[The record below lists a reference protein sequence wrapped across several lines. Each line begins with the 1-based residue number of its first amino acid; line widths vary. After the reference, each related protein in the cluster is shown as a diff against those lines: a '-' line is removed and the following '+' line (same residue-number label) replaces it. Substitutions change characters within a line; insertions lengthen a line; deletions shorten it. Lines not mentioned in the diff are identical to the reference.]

1 MTAFQ
6 KEPSCKW
13 MNCLLAEK
21 EQREKS
27 ARQSQF
33 DAYKDKNGTFSVE
46 GILIIW
52 DAFLMC
58 KSKSRELIRG
68 VVFCS
73 RGIYSASD
81 RCRVLQK
88 SSGQSAGAVKWI
100 AGLAGWSSDRRQK
113 FVMDILSWMTALR
126 FQVEP
131 VSFSNLWNHSPTKT
145 EEQRR
150 HHGVPPCLW
159 EIRSKCQTSASLPFT
174 MLSSPFADLLQLIL
188 IKSYKFGVTVDVWK
202 FLIARTSH
210 LWRHAVLPRQPCML
224 I

>member
-1 MTAFQ
+1 MNELFTCRERAKRKVSKTKSVWCIQRQ
-6 KEPSCKW
+6 KW
-13 MNCLLAEK
+13 N
-21 EQREKS
+21 
-27 ARQSQF
+27 
-33 DAYKDKNGTFSVE
+33 
-46 GILIIW
+46 
-52 DAFLMC
+52 FL
-58 KSKSRELIRG
+58 
-68 VVFCS
+68 S
-73 RGIYSASD
+73 RGYFNYL
-81 RCRVLQK
+81 RCFFDVQKQKQRVNTRCCFLFKRNLLCLRPLPCPSEVQWK
-88 SSGQSAGAVKWI
+88 SAGAVKWI

-131 VSFSNLWNHSPTKT
+131 VSVSNLWNHSPTKT

-159 EIRSKCQTSASLPFT
+159 EIRSKSQTSASLPFT